1 MLSYIWV
8 RRRPSELTIPLP
20 PGPPRW
26 PLIGSLFSLPR
37 DKPNW
42 KAFIQWGEDNKS
54 DVIYVPVVGDNLI
67 ILNSYKVAID
77 LLERRSALY
86 SSRPRLTMAGDLV
99 GWDVLLG
106 LTPYGNTV
114 RRIRRLLHDGMSMKA
129 MQAWHPYQEEE
140 TLKFIQ
146 RLLHTPEDLVAH
158 IRQTAGAS
166 VVKLTYGYTVHDNS
180 NEYIIMAERAM
191 DSFSTL
197 TTPGA
202 FMVDFFP
209 WLRYV
214 PWAPFKKV
222 VAESRKR
229 VAELTDV
236 PMSYVRAQMS
246 SGQGEHSLV
255 SGWLDGKDQE
265 DIAKRA
271 AASLYSGGSD
281 TTVSAIC
288 TFFVAMIYNP
298 STQRKAQEEI
308 SRVLGDRLPTLADR
322 PQLPY
327 IEAIYKEVLRW
338 QPLAPLGLP
347 HAYMG
352 EKDDEYEGMR
362 IPAGST
368 VLANVWAML
377 RNADTYKDPDQFKPE
392 RFLGSNPELNSE
404 NIAFGFGRRRCPG
417 IHVAQSSVW
426 LSIALTLATYNISPM
441 VDKEGKV
448 VLPSLDYSNQ
458 TVSHP
463 PPFECNI
470 TPRSEGIRKMIEEGR
485 M

>member
-1 MLSYIWV
+1 MSLDYSDWLVCVGILALANIWA
-8 RRRPSELTIPLP
+8 RRRSSRSTLSLP

-26 PLIGSLFSLPR
+26 PLIGSLLSLPR

-54 DVIYVPVVGDNLI
+54 DVIYVPVVGDSLI
-67 ILNSYKVAID
+67 ILNSHQAAIE

-86 SSRPRLTMAGDLV
+86 SSRPRLIMAGDLV

-114 RRIRRLLHDGMSMKA
+114 RRVRRLLHDGMSMKA
-129 MQAWHPYQEEE
+129 MQAWQPYQEEE
-140 TLKFIQ
+140 ALKFIQ
-146 RLLHTPEDLVAH
+146 RLLLTPGDLVAH

-180 NEYIIMAERAM
+180 NEYIMLAERAM
-191 DSFSTL
+191 DSFSML
-197 TTPGA
+197 TTPGS

-236 PMSYVRAQMS
+236 PMSYVRAQIN
-246 SGQGEHSLV
+246 SGQDEHSLV
-255 SGWLDGKDQE
+255 SQWLRMPSNEKDQE
-265 DIAKRA
+265 NIIKRA
-271 AASLYSGGSD
+271 AASLYAGGAD

-288 TFFVAMIYNP
+288 TFFVAMVYSP
-298 STQRKAQEEI
+298 SVQRKAQAEI

-327 IEAIYKEVLRW
+327 IEAIYKEARKMTITKASILVNIFVLGTSFNKGS
-338 QPLAPLGLP
+338 LG
-347 HAYMG
+347 M
-352 EKDDEYEGMR
+352 K
-362 IPAGST
+362 IPVGST
-368 VLANVWAML
+368 ILANIWAML
-377 RNADTYKDPDQFKPE
+377 RNADTYRDPDQFKPE
-392 RFLGSNPELNSE
+392 RFLGPNPDPNSE
-404 NIAFGFGRRRCPG
+404 DIAFGFGRR
-417 IHVAQSSVW
+417 
-426 LSIALTLATYNISPM
+426 
-441 VDKEGKV
+441 
-448 VLPSLDYSNQ
+448 
-458 TVSHP
+458 
-463 PPFECNI
+463 
-470 TPRSEGIRKMIEEGR
+470 
-485 M
+485 